1 MSLSYQYFMVLKKVG
16 FVLLFFSVLSLG
28 CEQYTTNQILI
39 ELRRTDQG
47 PSFLWLWGGLSLLN
61 GFFSPVMMILITV
74 YAIDEKHQG
83 QRLVSFIKNNLSQ
96 TLIETLRAWGKIF
109 FGFIFFFIPGLW
121 MHVRLSFVPF
131 VVLESEE
138 YQNGHKDAL
147 EESQRLTRQKL
158 KEILVL
164 LGGFHI
170 LIPLLMTQFFDEYRT
185 LWKTPFSSLALSLM
199 DTLFYIF
206 FTLLFYKLYLQTKKE
221 NI

>member
-1 MSLSYQYFMVLKKVG
+1 
-16 FVLLFFSVLSLG
+16 
-28 CEQYTTNQILI
+28 
-39 ELRRTDQG
+39 
-47 PSFLWLWGGLSLLN
+47 
-61 GFFSPVMMILITV
+61 
-74 YAIDEKHQG
+74 
-83 QRLVSFIKNNLSQ
+83 
-96 TLIETLRAWGKIF
+96 
-109 FGFIFFFIPGLW
+109 